1 MNLIPEPEAQ
11 FRREVSTTHEAG
23 AAGVTPPCSPSHVMS
38 MTASPPYP
46 LTTPLANTRG
56 IVPLLKPLCGQ
67 GNNWRDLA
75 EAVGLIYGDQMDIKK
90 RSKDNNIHHL
100 LVDCL
105 IHQYGDNA
113 TIQVLLDA
121 LQKTGTQG
129 RGVVKQM
136 VNNGLNR
143 PLDENRN
150 AAGAEG
156 GGLLVSSVEDRTPN
170 TRAPKTP
177 TTKSGLAKNTG
188 LAGNDTINI
197 NINFNV
203 NQPKNVQFGDHSKA
217 VFQKLQPNGM
227 GGNTNNKEPP
237 PKTPNEMKGS
247 VIIKAMMAM
256 IEAFLSLE

>member
-1 MNLIPEPEAQ
+1 
-11 FRREVSTTHEAG
+11 
-23 AAGVTPPCSPSHVMS
+23 
-38 MTASPPYP
+38 
-46 LTTPLANTRG
+46 
-56 IVPLLKPLCGQ
+56 
-67 GNNWRDLA
+67 
-75 EAVGLIYGDQMDIKK
+75 MDIKK
-90 RSKDNNIHHL
+90 RSKDNDIHHL

-105 IHQYGDNA
+105 INQDGDNA
-113 TIQVLLDA
+113 TIHVLLDA

-136 VNNGLNR
+136 VNSGLIR
-143 PLDENRN
+143 ALDENRN

-188 LAGNDTINI
+188 LAGNDNTTQVCPINI
-197 NINFNV
+197 NINMHFNV
-203 NQPKNVQFGDHSKA
+203 NQPKNVQFGDHNNA
-217 VFQKLQPNGM
+217 VFSSL
-227 GGNTNNKEPP
+227 TNNKEPP
-237 PKTPNEMKGS
+237 PKTPNEMKRS